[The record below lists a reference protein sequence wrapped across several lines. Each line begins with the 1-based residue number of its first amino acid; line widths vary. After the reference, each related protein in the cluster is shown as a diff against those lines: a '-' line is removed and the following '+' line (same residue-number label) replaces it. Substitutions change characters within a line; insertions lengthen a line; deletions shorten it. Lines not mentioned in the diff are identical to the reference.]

1 MRWSPT
7 YLCWRRGQY
16 REFTQAF
23 GACMIVPARG
33 LLWAWG
39 SGLAMPGVDPG
50 VEIELDKSFLIF
62 MKLLEGLAEGVGF
75 EAAAIVEE

>member
-1 MRWSPT
+1 
-7 YLCWRRGQY
+7 
-16 REFTQAF
+16 
-23 GACMIVPARG
+23 MIVPARG